1 MQRDIAKEL
10 KELRLHGMA
19 GAWEELTT
27 HEGKKTDVGIQ
38 TSRWL
43 IEHLLQAEH
52 AQRAFASVRHQM
64 KSAKFPLHRDLAG
77 FDFEGTKVDKK
88 LINQLSTLD
97 FTDTAQNAVF
107 IGGPGT
113 GKTHLA
119 TAIGVAGITAKG
131 KRVRFYSTVDLVNE
145 LEKEK
150 REGKPGR
157 IAVALMRMDLVI
169 LDELGYLPFSQAG
182 GALLFH
188 LLSKLYEHTSVVI
201 TTNLSFSEWSS
212 VFGDAKMT
220 TALLDRLTHHC
231 HIVETGN
238 ESYRFRHSTMA
249 AKTRIKAR
257 ESERKGGKGVL
268 TVSAVPESDEP
279 F

>member
-1 MQRDIAKEL
+1 MRRDISIEL
-10 KELRLHGMA
+10 KDLRLHGMA
-19 GAWEELTT
+19 GAWDELSTQ
-27 HEGKKTDVGIQ
+27 EGKPSDVGLQ
-38 TSRWL
+38 SSRWL

-52 AQRAFASVRHQM
+52 AQRVAATVRHQM
-64 KSAKFPLHRDLAG
+64 KAAKFPLHRDLAG
-77 FDFEGTKVDKK
+77 FDFEASKVDKK
-88 LINQLSTLD
+88 LVGQLCALE
-97 FTDTAQNAVF
+97 FTDTAQNAVL

-119 TAIGVAGITAKG
+119 TAIGVSGIVAKG
-131 KRVRFYSTVDLVNE
+131 KRVRFYSAVDLVNE

-150 REGKPGR
+150 REGKAGR
-157 IAVALMRMDLVI
+157 IAQALTRIDLVI

-188 LLSKLYEHTSVVI
+188 LLSKLYEQTSVVI
-201 TTNLSFSEWSS
+201 TTNLSFSEWSA
-212 VFGDAKMT
+212 VFIDAKMT

-238 ESYRFRHSTMA
+238 ESYRFRHSSSA

-257 ESERKGGKGVL
+257 ESERKGAHNVAA
-268 TVSAVPESDEP
+268 TPPPAEP

>member
-1 MQRDIAKEL
+1 MRRDVSVEL
-10 KELRLHGMA
+10 KDLRLHGMA
-19 GAWEELTT
+19 GAWDELTT
-27 HEGKKTDVGIQ
+27 QDGKPTDVGLQ
-38 TSRWL
+38 SSRWL
-43 IEHLLQAEH
+43 IEHLLRAEH
-52 AQRAFASVRHQM
+52 AQRAAATVRHQM
-64 KSAKFPLHRDLAG
+64 KAAKFPLHRDLAG
-77 FDFEGTKVDKK
+77 FDFEASKVDKK
-88 LINQLSTLD
+88 LIGQLSTLE

-119 TAIGVAGITAKG
+119 TALGVSGIAAKG

-150 REGKPGR
+150 RDGKAGR
-157 IAVALMRMDLVI
+157 IAQALTRMDLVI

-188 LLSKLYEHTSVVI
+188 LLAKLYEQTSVVI
-201 TTNLSFSEWSS
+201 TTNLSFSEWSA
-212 VFGDAKMT
+212 VFIDAKMT

-238 ESYRFRHSTMA
+238 ESYRFRHSSSA
-249 AKTRIKAR
+249 AKMRIKAR
-257 ESERKGGKGVL
+257 ESERKGVQQIAAAPL
-268 TVSAVPESDEP
+268 PDEP